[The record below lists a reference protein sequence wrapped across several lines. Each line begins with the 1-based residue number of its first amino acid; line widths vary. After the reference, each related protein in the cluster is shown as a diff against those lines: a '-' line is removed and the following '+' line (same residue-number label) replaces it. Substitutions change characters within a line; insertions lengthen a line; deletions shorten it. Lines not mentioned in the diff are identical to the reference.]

1 MSLLI
6 SFLRSCSLS
15 LRLLNWFNW
24 LLLRLSHLLIIPNL
38 LVLLTLV
45 GIVGLWSSW
54 CSWCFLVSLPIL
66 SLCYSFFQ
74 CLDFFSKDD
83 SLLLFVF
90 DDAHKNFDLS
100 GKHLDLALKLLSIVG
115 LRLLLTLGVHQC
127 HLGVSLTHLWCHL
140 LLTVLSLSFLI
151 DSVEIRIIFSV

>member
-6 SFLRSCSLS
+6 SLFGSCSLS
-15 LRLLNWFNW
+15 LGLLNWCNW
-24 LLLRLSHLLIIPNL
+24 LLLRLSHLLIISNL

-45 GIVGLWSSW
+45 GIVFPWSSW
-54 CSWCFLVSLPIL
+54 CSLVSLPIL

-74 CLDFFSKDD
+74 CLDFFSEDD

-115 LRLLLTLGVHQC
+115 LRLLLTLGVHQRN
-127 HLGVSLTHLWCHL
+127 LGVSLAHLWCHL
-140 LLTVLSLSFLI
+140 LLTGLSLVFLI
-151 DSVEIRIIFSV
+151 DSVEIRIICSF